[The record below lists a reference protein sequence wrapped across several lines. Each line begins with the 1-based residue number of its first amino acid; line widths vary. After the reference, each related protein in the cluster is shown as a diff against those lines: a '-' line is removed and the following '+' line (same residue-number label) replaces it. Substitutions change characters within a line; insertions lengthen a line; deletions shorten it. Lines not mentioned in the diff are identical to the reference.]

1 MHNKAIILNNISKS
15 YYQADKEISVLKN
28 INFEVG
34 EGEIVSITGPS
45 GSGKTTLLNII
56 ALIDSLDLGK
66 LNVFGEDLSNL
77 SEREKSVFRK
87 NNFGFV
93 YQSNNLFEDF
103 SAIENVALPLI
114 LSGYKKNDAYNQSE
128 NILSEF
134 GLLDRKTHFP
144 NALSGGEQQRVAIA
158 RAIVN
163 KPRIVIADE
172 PTGNLD
178 KDNSLIIFDYLMK
191 YVDSEKLTVVMA
203 THNNELASK
212 CNKEIKLAY

>member
-77 SEREKSVFRK
+77 SEKEKSVFRK
-87 NNFGFV
+87 NNFGFI

-114 LSGYKKNDAYNQSE
+114 LNGYKKNDAYNESE
-128 NILSEF
+128 NILSTF

-191 YVDSEKLTVVMA
+191 YVNSEKLTVVMA

>member
-77 SEREKSVFRK
+77 SEKEKSVFRK

-114 LSGYKKNDAYNQSE
+114 LNGYKKNDAYNESE
-128 NILSEF
+128 NILSAF

-212 CNKEIKLAY
+212 CNKEIKLA

>member
-1 MHNKAIILNNISKS
+1 MHNKAITLNNISKS

-28 INFEVG
+28 INFEVA

-56 ALIDSLDLGK
+56 ALIDSLDLGR

-77 SEREKSVFRK
+77 SEKEKSVFRK
-87 NNFGFV
+87 KNFGFV

-114 LSGYKKNDAYNQSE
+114 LNGYKKNDAYNESE
-128 NILSEF
+128 SILSEF

-212 CNKEIKLAY
+212 CNKEIKLA

>member
-1 MHNKAIILNNISKS
+1 MHNKAITLNNISKS

-77 SEREKSVFRK
+77 TEKEKSVFRK

-114 LSGYKKNDAYNQSE
+114 LNGYKKNDAYNEGE
-128 NILSEF
+128 NILSTF
-134 GLLDRKTHFP
+134 GLLDRKTHLP

-191 YVDSEKLTVVMA
+191 YIVSEKLTVVMA
-203 THNNELASK
+203 THNNELASR
-212 CNKEIKLAY
+212 CNKEIKLA

>member
-1 MHNKAIILNNISKS
+1 MSNNVIELNNVSKS
-15 YYQADKEISVLKN
+15 YLQGDKDICVLKD
-28 INFEVG
+28 INLDVR
-34 EGEIVSITGPS
+34 EGELVSITGPS

-56 ALIDSLDLGK
+56 ALIDSLDSGK
-66 LNVFGEDLSNL
+66 LKVLGEDLSSL
-77 SEREKSVFRK
+77 CDKEKSIFRK

-93 YQSNNLFEDF
+93 YQSNNLFDDF
-103 SAIENVALPLI
+103 NAIENVALPLI
-114 LSGYKKNDAYNQSE
+114 LNGYKKNDAYNESE
-128 NILSEF
+128 NLLSKF

-158 RAIVN
+158 RAIIN

-191 YVDSEKLTVVMA
+191 YADSEKLTVIMA
-203 THNNELASK
+203 THNDELANK
-212 CNKEIKLAY
+212 CNKEIKLV

>member
-1 MHNKAIILNNISKS
+1 MHNKAITLNNISKS

-77 SEREKSVFRK
+77 SEKEKSVFRK

-114 LSGYKKNDAYNQSE
+114 LNGCKKNDAYNESE
-128 NILSEF
+128 SILSEF

-163 KPRIVIADE
+163 RPRIVIADE

-191 YVDSEKLTVVMA
+191 YIDSEKLTVVMA
-203 THNNELASK
+203 THNNELAGR
-212 CNKEIKLAY
+212 CNKEIKLA

>member
-1 MHNKAIILNNISKS
+1 MHNKAITLNNISKS

-66 LNVFGEDLSNL
+66 LNVFGEDLSDL
-77 SEREKSVFRK
+77 SEKEKSIFRK

-114 LSGYKKNDAYNQSE
+114 LNGYKKNDAYNESE
-128 NILSEF
+128 KILSEF

-212 CNKEIKLAY
+212 CNKEIKLV

>member
-1 MHNKAIILNNISKS
+1 MSNNVIELNNVSKS
-15 YYQADKEISVLKN
+15 YLQGDIDICVLKD
-28 INFEVG
+28 INLDVR
-34 EGEIVSITGPS
+34 EGELVSITGPS

-56 ALIDSLDLGK
+56 ALIDSLDSGR
-66 LNVFGEDLSNL
+66 LNVFGEDLSSL
-77 SEREKSVFRK
+77 CDKEKSIFRK

-93 YQSNNLFEDF
+93 YQSNNLFDDF
-103 SAIENVALPLI
+103 NAIENVALPLI
-114 LSGYKKNDAYNQSE
+114 LNGYKKNDAYNESE
-128 NILSEF
+128 NILGKF
-134 GLLDRKTHFP
+134 GLLDRKKHFP

-191 YVDSEKLTVVMA
+191 YADSEKLTVIMA
-203 THNNELASK
+203 THNDQLANK
-212 CNKEIKLAY
+212 CNKEIKLV

>member
-1 MHNKAIILNNISKS
+1 MHNKAITLNNISKS

-34 EGEIVSITGPS
+34 KGEIVSITGPS

-56 ALIDSLDLGK
+56 ALIDNLDLGK
-66 LNVFGEDLSNL
+66 LNVFGEDLSDL
-77 SEREKSVFRK
+77 SEKEKSVFRK

-114 LSGYKKNDAYNQSE
+114 LNGYKKSDAYNESE
-128 NILSEF
+128 KILSEF

-212 CNKEIKLAY
+212 CNKEIKLA

>member
-1 MHNKAIILNNISKS
+1 MHNKAITLNNISKS

-77 SEREKSVFRK
+77 SEKEKSVFRK

-114 LSGYKKNDAYNQSE
+114 LNGYKKNDAYNESE
-128 NILSEF
+128 NILSAF

-212 CNKEIKLAY
+212 CNKEIKLA

>member
-1 MHNKAIILNNISKS
+1 MYNKAITLNNIYKS
-15 YYQADKEISVLKN
+15 YYQADKEISVLKD

-77 SEREKSVFRK
+77 SEKEKSIFRK
-87 NNFGFV
+87 NNYGFV
-93 YQSNNLFEDF
+93 YQYNNLFEDF
-103 SAIENVALPLI
+103 NALENVALPLI
-114 LSGYKKNDAYNQSE
+114 LNGYNKKEAYNKSE
-128 NILSEF
+128 YILSKF
-134 GLLDRKTHFP
+134 GLFDRKTHFP

-163 KPRIVIADE
+163 EPRIIIADE

-178 KDNSLIIFDYLMK
+178 KGNSLVIFDYLMK
-191 YVDSEKLTVVMA
+191 YIDSEKLTVVMA
-203 THNNELASK
+203 THNNELANK
-212 CNKEIKLAY
+212 CNVEIKLA

>member
-1 MHNKAIILNNISKS
+1 MHNKAITLNNISKS

-28 INFEVG
+28 INFEVC

-77 SEREKSVFRK
+77 SEKEKSVFRK

-114 LSGYKKNDAYNQSE
+114 LNGYKKNDAYNESE
-128 NILSEF
+128 KILSEF

-203 THNNELASK
+203 THNNELASR
-212 CNKEIKLAY
+212 CNKEIKLA

>member
-1 MHNKAIILNNISKS
+1 MSNIAIKLSNVSKS
-15 YYQADKEISVLKN
+15 YLQGSKDICVLNDIN
-28 INFEVG
+28 IDVR
-34 EGEIVSITGPS
+34 EGELVSITGPS

-56 ALIDSLDLGK
+56 ALIDSLDTGK

-77 SEREKSVFRK
+77 TDNQKSIFRK

-93 YQSNNLFEDF
+93 YQSNNLFDDF

-114 LSGYKKNDAYNQSE
+114 LNGYKKSDAYNESE
-128 NILSEF
+128 NILNKF

-163 KPRIVIADE
+163 KPRIIIADE

-191 YVDSEKLTVVMA
+191 YVDSEKLTVIMA
-203 THNNELASK
+203 THNSELANK
-212 CNKEIKLAY
+212 CNKEIKLV